1 MSECGGVPASGG
13 TGMGDWPGVG
23 GRQRQGRAAC
33 CPKSLPLWQA
43 HRSPAPRAGHGQGHG
58 QGFRRHRARGVSG
71 QRGTDG
77 QFIDRYATAGWQWQR
92 PGDRLTPHSDPKCAI
107 IAASHDPRQ
116 QPGKLPGDESN
127 DEQQHGGGHGD
138 SQQGCWPTSD
148 LWPWLI
154 ELGHS
159 PSGGTDRR

>member
-1 MSECGGVPASGG
+1 
-13 TGMGDWPGVG
+13 MGDWPGVG
-23 GRQRQGRAAC
+23 GRQRQGSLLSQKSPSLAGPSLAR
-33 CPKSLPLWQA
+33 PKSRTWTGTWTGVPS
-43 HRSPAPRAGHGQGHG
+43 SPGTR
-58 QGFRRHRARGVSG
+58 GF
-71 QRGTDG
+71 GTEGDG

-116 QPGKLPGDESN
+116 QAGKLPGDESN

-159 PSGGTDRR
+159 PSGGTGRR